1 MLIQLKNK
9 LMKIKKM
16 RLLKKI
22 QLSLNH
28 SEMEDNGLSICQKV
42 FKKEDM
48 VKVIGLK
55 LDQHQRI
62 GITNTQIELFK
73 NLQMLRDHSM
83 NILILRG
90 NLRKILK
97 KKKKLL
103 IWKLMPKK
111 QKN

>member
-22 QLSLNH
+22 QLLLNH

-97 KKKKLL
+97 KLL
-103 IWKLMPKK
+103 I
-111 QKN
+111 